1 MIASGMLLMSVKYGT
16 GVDTNIKAG
25 LFPALSS
32 ILLIGLSLCQIIW
45 AEKLQVEH
53 VSFKIFLFVN
63 CTILAFIIVYVVA
76 GLMAAISAVLVL
88 NIRFT
93 TKRQILKDLFFSVV
107 MFAILSS
114 MFLYF
119 LPSNL
124 HA

>member
-1 MIASGMLLMSVKYGT
+1 MIASGMLLMSFKYGT

-25 LFPALSS
+25 VFPALSS
-32 ILLIGLSLCQIIW
+32 ILLIVLSLCQIIW

>member
-1 MIASGMLLMSVKYGT
+1 MLLMSVKYGT

>member
-1 MIASGMLLMSVKYGT
+1 MIASGMLLMSFKYGT

-45 AEKLQVEH
+45 AEKLQVDH
-53 VSFKIFLFVN
+53 VSLKVFLFVN

-88 NIRFT
+88 NVRFT

-107 MFAILSS
+107 MFTILSS